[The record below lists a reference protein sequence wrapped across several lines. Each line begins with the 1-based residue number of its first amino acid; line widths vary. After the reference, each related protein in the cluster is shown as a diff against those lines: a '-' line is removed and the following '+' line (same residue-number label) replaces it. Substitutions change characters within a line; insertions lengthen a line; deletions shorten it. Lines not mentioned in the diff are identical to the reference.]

1 MTNPVPHENMYQ
13 VTFSDQSM
21 GELNKLDKHAQMA
34 VIEPIS
40 RLTPE
45 DLANPREPLG
55 VSPGAARRFI
65 GCVQATSDST
75 SS

>member
-1 MTNPVPHENMYQ
+1 MYQ
-13 VTFSDQSM
+13 VTFSEQSM
-21 GELNKLDKHAQMA
+21 RELNRLDKLAQLV

-55 VSPGAARRFI
+55 RFS
-65 GCVQATSDST
+65 GFRPAMPVVQWRWRKA
-75 SS
+75 